1 MKIPQTLK
9 KIFEIPLGKHLR
21 INIWLIFVIVCSVLG
36 KYWDMFVFAYISA
49 ALHEL
54 THILCARALGVSVS
68 NVTLYPFGISAR
80 LESGY
85 IRSSEKEF
93 LIALSGPAFSM
104 AMFWTCTALS
114 RFQTDI
120 NLKFIADTNL
130 AICIINLIPAL
141 PLDGG
146 RIFKAVLTSR
156 YGIIRAYNLILK
168 FSKVAIICLFAVALI
183 IFFVCHFNFSL
194 ILISAF
200 LLQNLCCEQQAV
212 TVITLKEILANSQ
225 KAEISGDLP
234 VKAVCVNEGRPAS
247 GILKHLSYD
256 CFYIVHVLDK
266 SSHIVKTLTETQ
278 VIDALTKYGIRV
290 KYSDI

>member
-146 RIFKAVLTSR
+146 RILFVL
-156 YGIIRAYNLILK
+156 IEMIRRKPIP
-168 FSKVAIICLFAVALI
+168 V
-183 IFFVCHFNFSL
+183 
-194 ILISAF
+194 
-200 LLQNLCCEQQAV
+200 E
-212 TVITLKEILANSQ
+212 KEA
-225 KAEISGDLP
+225 
-234 VKAVCVNEGRPAS
+234 
-247 GILKHLSYD
+247 
-256 CFYIVHVLDK
+256 IVHFIGIVLLLGL
-266 SSHIVKTLTETQ
+266 S
-278 VIDALTKYGIRV
+278 VIIAFK
-290 KYSDI
+290 DIFTIW